1 MLDNIYW
8 CVGNGNDISVWND
21 SWIVPGFKL
30 KDPVQSIPSE
40 LSPIRVAELVDD
52 HGHWNLAPIEHLI
65 PQVIRHR
72 IRAIIPPN
80 IDNGIDLKLWPE
92 NSHGD
97 FTLASSTPFSQG
109 MVLIV
114 MKIYGRRSGKCEV
127 LERVRSF
134 LWLMTHERLLT
145 KERKHRMGLGDDL
158 CNHCY
163 IESETACACRS

>member
-1 MLDNIYW
+1 MQGSDKLWCDVLRGKYFRDGSWEGSLQAKSTDSNLWKCIVDTWPAMLDNIYW

-40 LSPIRVAELVDD
+40 LSQIRVAELVDD

-97 FTLASSTPFSQG
+97 FTLASSYSIFAGHGVDSNED
-109 MVLIV
+109 IWK
-114 MKIYGRRSGKCEV
+114 KIWKV
-127 LERVRSF
+127 
-134 LWLMTHERLLT
+134 
-145 KERKHRMGLGDDL
+145 
-158 CNHCY
+158 
-163 IESETACACRS
+163 